1 MIIVMKQ
8 NAPLT
13 AVENLET
20 ELNNRGFKVS
30 RSQGESKVVLGLIG
44 DTFKLDERDFLGNE
58 WVEKVMRVQEPYKR
72 ASRSFHPQ
80 NSIIDVS
87 GVKVGGKK
95 LVVMAGPCSIETPEQ
110 IHTVAQA
117 VKNSGASL
125 LRGGAFKPRTSPYSF
140 QGLREKGLDML
151 IEAAK
156 DVQLPVVTE
165 LMSADKIGT
174 FLEKKVDLIQI
185 GARNMQNFDLLRA
198 VGRLNVPVLLKRGLS
213 ATIDEWLMS
222 AEYIMSEGNQNV
234 ILCERGIRTFE
245 KATRNTLDLSAV
257 TVVKRRNHLPVIVDP
272 SHATGHRWMV
282 EDMAMAAIA
291 AGADGIMCEVHNDP
305 EHAWC
310 DGAESI
316 TPETFDH
323 LMGRLR
329 QLAPIVGRE
338 L

>member
-8 NAPLT
+8 KAPLT

-110 IHTVAQA
+110 IHTVVQA

-257 TVVKRRNHLPVIVDP
+257 TVVKRRSHLPVIVDP

-329 QLAPIVGRE
+329 QLAPIMGRE